1 MVRAGKNDLIA
12 RVIARSRNRSWARRP
27 DTRILVTLL
36 LVTAGLV
43 AFATVASEVMEG
55 HPLTLDRW
63 LLLQLRQVADP
74 GMSIGPHWLGH
85 MMLDLT
91 ALGGGTVLTLVT
103 ILMSGYLVAR
113 RKLALA
119 VFVAAAIASG
129 GVLTALLKFAF
140 ARARPDIVPHLVEV
154 SSASFPSGHAMNSAM
169 VYLTGAALLASAERD
184 WRVRGFLVTAAL
196 VLTLA
201 IGFSRVFLGV
211 HFPTDV
217 LGGWAI
223 GIAWAVAASWVAAI
237 LQRRHKIEG
246 AEAEGDEGTTTS
258 TAP

>member
-1 MVRAGKNDLIA
+1 MHRPFID
-12 RVIARSRNRSWARRP
+12 RTWARRP
-27 DTRILVTLL
+27 DTRILVALL
-36 LVTAGLV
+36 LVTAGL
-43 AFATVASEVMEG
+43 AGFAYVASEVMEG
-55 HPLTLDRW
+55 HPLAIDRW
-63 LLLQLRQVADP
+63 LLLLLRQVADP
-74 GMSIGPHWLGH
+74 GVSIGPRWFGQA
-85 MMLDLT
+85 MLDLT

-103 ILMSGYLVAR
+103 IFVTGYLAAR

-119 VFVAAAIASG
+119 AFVAGSIGSG
-129 GVLTALLKFAF
+129 AVLTALLKIVF

-169 VYLTGAALLASAERD
+169 VYLTGAALLASAEPDR
-184 WRVRGFLVTAAL
+184 RVRVFLITAAL
-196 VLTLA
+196 LLTLS

-217 LGGWAI
+217 LAGWAI

-237 LQRRHKIEG
+237 LQRRQAIEG
-246 AEAEGDEGTTTS
+246 AEGTTTS